1 MHFLADLHV
10 TCEVC
15 RGKRFNRQTLEVRFK
30 GKSIGDVLEMR
41 VDESRQHFEAVP
53 RVLQGLNALHD
64 VGLGY
69 LTLGQ
74 SSGTLSGGEAQRIKL
89 AAELG
94 RPSAGRALYLLDEP
108 TTGLHSADIERLL
121 EILHRLADLGH
132 TVVVIEHQLDVIASA
147 DWVIDLGPEG
157 GDAGGHTVAMGP
169 PGSIAQADGSYTGQA
184 LRHHILS
191 RS

>member
-1 MHFLADLHV
+1 
-10 TCEVC
+10 
-15 RGKRFNRQTLEVRFK
+15 
-30 GKSIGDVLEMR
+30 MR
-41 VDESRQHFEAVP
+41 VDESRQVFDAVP

-74 SSGTLSGGEAQRIKL
+74 SSSTLSGGEAQRIKL

-94 RPSAGRALYLLDEP
+94 RSAPGRALYILDEP
-108 TTGLHSADIERLL
+108 TTGLHFADIERLL
-121 EILHRLADLGH
+121 AILHRLADLGH

-157 GDAGGHTVAMGP
+157 GDGGGRVVATGSPIAISQAEGSHTGR
-169 PGSIAQADGSYTGQA
+169 A
-184 LRHHILS
+184 LRAGS
-191 RS
+191 VQT